1 MHSKTIWPA
10 FTADTNLSFCLPLH
24 AQLKSFPQT
33 VATHSHRHTNSFP
46 VFPVTAASNL
56 LTILQLFV
64 CHWEQVSGFTRIQ
77 SLHVEKTLSR
87 MCYWVQKKDRN
98 IKSALQHHRQKKM
111 FYKSIQ
117 SKLFSKKNPKGTD
130 APHSPT
136 VWEESPPV
144 KWEVGEEDALRWISW
159 CRQQV
164 PPIGQSVRCDQSPAV
179 PRQTGS
185 PEREATLRGEA
196 PTCPITGRLTLRD
209 SSRHTWRQRRDVNS
223 QLMGQWACRG
233 WRKLMVNSL
242 SPLLFSPPLLSC
254 SLLSTSPSR
263 WPLSAQ
269 LHLRC
274 TWPKN
279 NTKKREKKYTPPSA
293 PASSPPKRTPLLFN
307 VTLAHVP
314 PKKIKRKIKEK
325 PLTC

>member
-24 AQLKSFPQT
+24 TQLKSFPQT

-64 CHWEQVSGFTRIQ
+64 CHWEQVSGFTRI
-77 SLHVEKTLSR
+77 LHLEKTLSR

-98 IKSALQHHRQKKM
+98 IKSTLQHHRQKKM

-117 SKLFSKKNPKGTD
+117 SKLLFKKTPKGTD

-136 VWEESPPV
+136 VWNW
-144 KWEVGEEDALRWISW
+144 KVGEEDALRWISW

-185 PEREATLRGEA
+185 PEREATLRG
-196 PTCPITGRLTLRD
+196 GSSHLSDHGGGQTLRD
-209 SSRHTWRQRRDVNS
+209 SSRHTWRQWRGVNS

-233 WRKLMVNSL
+233 WRKLLVNSL
-242 SPLLFSPPLLSC
+242 SPLLFSPPLLS
-254 SLLSTSPSR
+254 SPLLCTSPSG
-263 WPLSAQ
+263 WPLSAR

-314 PKKIKRKIKEK
+314 PKKIKRKRKEK